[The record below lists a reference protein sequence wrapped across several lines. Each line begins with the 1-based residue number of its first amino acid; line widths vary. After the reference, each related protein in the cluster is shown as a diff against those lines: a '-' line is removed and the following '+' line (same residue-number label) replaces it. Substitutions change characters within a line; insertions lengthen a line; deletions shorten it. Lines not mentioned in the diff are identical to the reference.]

1 MNELKMPQLN
11 NVVVSGRLL
20 RDPELKTGASGTEYL
35 KTGIAVDDGWGDKRK
50 TYFMDIAA
58 FGKLA
63 ERVHPDLSKG
73 VPVVVRGRLTI
84 EQWEAKDGGGKR
96 ERVVILCDQ
105 LDRLTWP
112 DKDEYTADT
121 PKAGRAP
128 TFSEPKP
135 APDDEHELPF

>member
-20 RDPELKTGASGTEYL
+20 RDPELKTGASGTAYL

-112 DKDEYTADT
+112 DKAEYLAAE
-121 PKAGRAP
+121 PGNAP
-128 TFSEPKP
+128 TFSEPAP

>member
-11 NVVVSGRLL
+11 NVMLSGRLL
-20 RDPELKTGASGTEYL
+20 RDPELKTGANGTAYI
-35 KTGIAVDDGWGDKRK
+35 KTGIAVDDGFGDKK
-50 TYFMDIAA
+50 KSYFLDIAA

-63 ERVHPDLSKG
+63 ERIFPDLSKG
-73 VPVVVRGRLTI
+73 IPVWVRGRLTI
-84 EQWEAKDGGGKR
+84 DQWEAKDGGGKR

-112 DKDEYTADT
+112 DEAEYLAAKPGT
-121 PKAGRAP
+121 AP

-135 APDDEHELPF
+135 EPDDECDLPF